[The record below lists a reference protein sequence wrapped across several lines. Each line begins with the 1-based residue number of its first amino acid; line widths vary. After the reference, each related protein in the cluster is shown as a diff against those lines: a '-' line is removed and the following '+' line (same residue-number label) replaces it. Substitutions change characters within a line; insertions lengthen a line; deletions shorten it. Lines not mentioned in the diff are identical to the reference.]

1 MQVRYNHAMR
11 INLARAAIGMVILWN
26 LQAAFGFLLW
36 PAQYIESYELQGIAG
51 QAALRGIGLLFVMW
65 NVPYLVAFWHPMRN
79 RVSLFEA
86 LAMQTIGLA
95 GEGLIFLTLPVV
107 LGALRTSILR
117 FILFDTLGLILL
129 VFAALLTRGS
139 QSSSEN

>member
-11 INLARAAIGMVILWN
+11 INLARTAIGLVILWN
-26 LQAAFGFLLW
+26 LQAAFGFLFW
-36 PAQYIESYELQGIAG
+36 PAHYIESYELQGIAG

-107 LGALRTSILR
+107 LGALRASILR

-129 VFAALLTRGS
+129 ICAALLTRGS
-139 QSSSEN
+139 QPSSEN